1 MGCNFRV
8 AGIYS
13 GINGDAT
20 TDWFIQGNNVQNV
33 EGLAAPIWL
42 GEGTSYYTV
51 IGGSNK
57 TNVWDE
63 GTNNT
68 LTGVT
73 KIKGNHLGQQA
84 REAHALLHEIMLNFK
99 NH

>member
-1 MGCNFRV
+1 M
-8 AGIYS
+8 
-13 GINGDAT
+13 
-20 TDWFIQGNNVQNV
+20 QGNNVQNV
-33 EGLAAPIWL
+33 EALAAPIWL
-42 GEGTSYYTV
+42 GEGTSNYIV

-57 TNVWDE
+57 TNVWDQ

-73 KIKGNHLGQQA
+73 KIQGNDLGQQVQ
-84 REAHALLHEIMLNFK
+84 EAHAILNELMQNFK